1 MRLGYDALEVYRISP
16 RLFRGSLINE
26 ILVKAVLNIFRNRKL
41 GKLLSQRRE
50 RLYRLANSWCHDAM
64 LADDLVQD
72 TLRKALQK
80 ADQLNDESKLDAW
93 LFRIL
98 HNTWMA
104 YLRKNKPTLDFDEE
118 ASQEISTPESLLSDQ
133 ERCERVRVAI
143 ARLPISQRSVISLVD
158 IEGCRY
164 HEVSEI
170 LDIPIGTVMSRLNRA
185 RAALKKQLIGI
196 RQDTSLSQ
204 KQDYL
209 RRVK

>member
-1 MRLGYDALEVYRISP
+1 M
-16 RLFRGSLINE
+16 
-26 ILVKAVLNIFRNRKL
+26 
-41 GKLLSQRRE
+41 
-50 RLYRLANSWCHDAM
+50 
-64 LADDLVQD
+64 
-72 TLRKALQK
+72 
-80 ADQLNDESKLDAW
+80 
-93 LFRIL
+93 
-98 HNTWMA
+98 
-104 YLRKNKPTLDFDEE
+104 
-118 ASQEISTPESLLSDQ
+118 LSDQ